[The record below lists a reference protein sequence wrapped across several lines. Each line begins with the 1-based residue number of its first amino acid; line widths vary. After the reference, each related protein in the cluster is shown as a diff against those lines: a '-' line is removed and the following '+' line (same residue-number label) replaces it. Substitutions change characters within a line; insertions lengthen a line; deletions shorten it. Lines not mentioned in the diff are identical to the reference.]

1 MRWQRC
7 SIQWDSRHF
16 ALSSR
21 DGGLRGV
28 PVRIVRSLRSRGKLG
43 VISTKLLYVF
53 LLFLPAEEIPLRHS
67 STFLSLAVAAAFVA
81 GIFASP
87 LASRMTASSRAEGAP
102 LTPAMIDLVGIKHG
116 DLPST
121 SNPEMNSKALVVTDN
136 ATIGIQSGNVAK
148 HIHAKTDE
156 IQYIIEG
163 SGEMWLGG
171 ERKAF
176 KPGTLIVIPK
186 GTAHGG
192 TLVTSG
198 PVKAIAIKIP
208 PQPKDDVTFVN

>member
-1 MRWQRC
+1 
-7 SIQWDSRHF
+7 
-16 ALSSR
+16 
-21 DGGLRGV
+21 
-28 PVRIVRSLRSRGKLG
+28 
-43 VISTKLLYVF
+43 
-53 LLFLPAEEIPLRHS
+53 LRH
-67 STFLSLAVAAAFVA
+67 TNIFLSCAVAAAFVA
-81 GIFASP
+81 GTFVSP
-87 LASRMTASSRAEGAP
+87 LATRMMSSAHAEGAP
-102 LTPAMIDLVGIKHG
+102 LTPAMIDLVSIKHG
-116 DLPST
+116 DLPAT
-121 SNPEMNSKALVVTDN
+121 SNPDMNAKALVVTDN
-136 ATIGIQSGNVAK
+136 ATIGIQSGNVPK

-186 GTAHGG
+186 GTPHGG